1 MWSRCFYMHMY
12 TYMCVYAGAAVR
24 ISYMCENKICIHIL
38 HTLSRVCMCTYI
50 YLCYPASG
58 VHGPGGYPPYPPPPP
73 TSTGGYIDI
82 YIYRHIR
89 PHVCVYIYI
98 YTLLTCTN
106 IHIYIQINKN
116 ILYYS
121 IQKYMHIHTHLYNL
135 VKIPYTYR
143 DRHHLERGGGECY
156 GRLALIWR
164 ILYIQDLPGAA
175 FA

>member
-1 MWSRCFYMHMY
+1 M
-12 TYMCVYAGAAVR
+12 
-24 ISYMCENKICIHIL
+24 
-38 HTLSRVCMCTYI
+38 
-50 YLCYPASG
+50 
-58 VHGPGGYPPYPPPPP
+58 
-73 TSTGGYIDI
+73 
-82 YIYRHIR
+82 
-89 PHVCVYIYI
+89 CVYIYI
-98 YTLLTCTN
+98 YTTYMYKYTY
-106 IHIYIQINKN
+106 IYIQINKN

-175 FA
+175 FAWRQRVWGYCLIKVSCVFCNQVHHRICNFERLTSAALFSIWNIPTLLAGGTSPKCNLHLG

>member
-1 MWSRCFYMHMY
+1 M
-12 TYMCVYAGAAVR
+12 
-24 ISYMCENKICIHIL
+24 
-38 HTLSRVCMCTYI
+38 
-50 YLCYPASG
+50 
-58 VHGPGGYPPYPPPPP
+58 
-73 TSTGGYIDI
+73 
-82 YIYRHIR
+82 
-89 PHVCVYIYI
+89 CVYIYI
-98 YTLLTCTN
+98 HYLHVQ
-106 IHIYIQINKN
+106 IYMYIYIQINKN

-175 FA
+175 IA

>member
-1 MWSRCFYMHMY
+1 MHMY
-12 TYMCVYAGAAVR
+12 TYMSVYAGAAVR

-50 YLCYPASG
+50 YIYMLSRVWCSRPRGLS
-58 VHGPGGYPPYPPPPP
+58 PLSP
-73 TSTGGYIDI
+73 TPHHIHRGLH
-82 YIYRHIR
+82 RHIHIQTHT
-89 PHVCVYIYI
+89 PPCVCMYIYI
-98 YTLLTCTN
+98 YTTCMYKYTY
-106 IHIYIQINKN
+106 IYIQINN
-116 ILYYS
+116 HILYYS

>member
-1 MWSRCFYMHMY
+1 MQVQLYVYHTCVKIKYVYIFYILCRVY
-12 TYMCVYAGAAVR
+12 VCV
-24 ISYMCENKICIHIL
+24 HI
-38 HTLSRVCMCTYI
+38 YI
-50 YLCYPASG
+50 YIYICYPASG
-58 VHGPGGYPPYPPPPP
+58 VHGPGGYPPYPPPPT

-89 PHVCVYIYI
+89 PHVCVYIYTTCMYK
-98 YTLLTCTN
+98 YTY
-106 IHIYIQINKN
+106 IYIQINN
-116 ILYYS
+116 HILYYS

>member
-89 PHVCVYIYI
+89 PHVCVYIYTTYMYNYTYI
-98 YTLLTCTN
+98 YT
-106 IHIYIQINKN
+106 NK
-116 ILYYS
+116 
-121 IQKYMHIHTHLYNL
+121 QKYIILFYTKIYAYTHAPVQSCKNSIYL
-135 VKIPYTYR
+135 
-143 DRHHLERGGGECY
+143 
-156 GRLALIWR
+156 
-164 ILYIQDLPGAA
+164 
-175 FA
+175 